1 MLQMIASL
9 RRDKTALLVS
19 ADAARTER
27 DIVTEQLEDLE
38 ITSQSLISLVFELSS
53 RLRSL
58 KPQQLAVITANC
70 SFTVPFEACHAFCL
84 ARVHLYDC

>member
-9 RRDKTALLVS
+9 RRDKTALLAS

-27 DIVTEQLEDLE
+27 DIVTKQLEDSQT
-38 ITSQSLISLVFELSS
+38 ISQSLISLVVELSS

-58 KPQQLAVITANC
+58 KGTVKQQLAVSMPC
-70 SFTVPFEACHAFCL
+70 FLPSKVSFV
-84 ARVHLYDC
+84 